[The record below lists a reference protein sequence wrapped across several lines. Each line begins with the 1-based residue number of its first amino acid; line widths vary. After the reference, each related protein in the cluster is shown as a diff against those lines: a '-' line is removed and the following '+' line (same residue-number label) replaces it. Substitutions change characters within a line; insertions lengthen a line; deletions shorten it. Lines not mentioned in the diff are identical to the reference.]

1 MPFRPLADLASLD
14 LSTPVFGREALYEV
28 LSQQGRFAL
37 VDGVL
42 HSDLER
48 DLVVG
53 YREVRSDEWWAKD
66 HIPGRPLFPGT
77 LMVEASAQLA
87 TFDFHQRRPE
97 VKDAF
102 IGFTGI
108 ENTRFRATVEP
119 DCRLLLVC
127 RVARLRSTMFT
138 YDVQGVVD
146 ENIVFESRI
155 SGMVLKGGKG

>member
-1 MPFRPLADLASLD
+1 MPLRPLADLAALD
-14 LSTPVFGREALYEV
+14 LSKTLYGRDDLYRV
-28 LSQQGRFAL
+28 LSQAGRFAL

-42 HSDLER
+42 HFDLED

-53 YREVRSDEWWAKD
+53 FKDVTSDEWWAKD

-87 TFDFHQRRPE
+87 TFDFHHRRPE

-108 ENTRFRATVEP
+108 DKTRFRSTVEP

-127 RVARLRSTMFT
+127 RIARLRNTMFT
-138 YDVQGVVD
+138 YDVQGVVED
-146 ENIVFESRI
+146 DIVFEATI
-155 SGMVLKGGKG
+155 SGMVLSKG